1 MRRIVIEDVCP
12 IHKKAKPHF
21 LWGIKGIPRCPV
33 GSRTVLSDPSEALR
47 VLFPDGPDYEA
58 AARAQYEFHVRLLVE
73 IAKPKLMLLPGWE
86 ELDDAEREAKANA
99 LRLPIDAA
107 FGLADRKD

>member
-33 GSRTVLSDPSEALR
+33 GSRTVLSDRSEALR
-47 VLFPDGPDYEA
+47 VLFPDGPTDTMVAKFKARIIRMGGNLASDTIEA
-58 AARAQYEFHVRLLVE
+58 GLRAALGVGGTE
-73 IAKPKLMLLPGWE
+73 
-86 ELDDAEREAKANA
+86 
-99 LRLPIDAA
+99 
-107 FGLADRKD
+107 